1 MKDFEVWKGHEAKIE
16 TAEPVAGRRR
26 FKGVL
31 AGAADGKVLIDAGE
45 GAVGLEF
52 DRLADARLVLTDE
65 LVRAALRAR
74 KSADAA
80 NAAPRDDIDT
90 QN

>member
-1 MKDFEVWKGHEAKIE
+1 M
-16 TAEPVAGRRR
+16 
-26 FKGVL
+26 
-31 AGAADGKVLIDAGE
+31 IDAGE

-52 DRLADARLVLTDE
+52 GRLADARLVLTDE

-80 NAAPRDDIDT
+80 NAAPREDIDT
-90 QN
+90 QDESEED